1 MGVLPVPE
9 EVRSMHAK
17 IDALKEI
24 VSNQNRVLQKLV
36 DQVNQLKSQDK
47 KMDDLNQ
54 KFTEINKHLTIIS
67 DTVRFTNVA

>member
-9 EVRSMHAK
+9 EIHSMHAK
-17 IDALKEI
+17 IDALRETI
-24 VSNQNRVLQKLV
+24 GHQNRMLQKLV

-47 KMDDLNQ
+47 KIDDLGQ
-54 KFTEINKHLTIIS
+54 KFVEINKLLTIIS